1 MRFADGMKGDEML
14 DQSITLKTTGG
25 AQTFVPNTQFV
36 GSADGMKGDESLD
49 QSITLKTTGGS
60 QTFVPNTTF

>member
-36 GSADGMKGDESLD
+36 GSHSDMRFAAGMKGDEMLD
-49 QSITLKTTGGS
+49 
-60 QTFVPNTTF
+60 